1 MGALVNFGA
10 YDGVGVGSAVAL
22 AFFFDLAAKGLWIG
36 TTLGVVAQAAALGV
50 LVGRTDW
57 NKQRE
62 RALERSQTEEY
73 AALPDQGPEGGEAQG
88 SYPIVARVVVMVHI
102 NMYL

>member
-1 MGALVNFGA
+1 MGALVNFAA

-22 AFFFDLAAKGLWIG
+22 AFFCHLAAKGLWIG
-36 TTLGVVAQAAALGV
+36 TTLGVVAQAAALGI

-62 RALERSQTEEY
+62 RALERLKMEEY
-73 AALPDQGPEGGEAQG
+73 VALPDEGSGGGEA
-88 SYPIVARVVVMVHI
+88 
-102 NMYL
+102 